1 MKYALKLLS
10 ISSAALGAV
19 LMTVGVAS
27 GSATLRVAN
36 DGADSA
42 TCGAPNNPCRSISQA
57 IENAADGDSIEV
69 GAGHYGNVSG
79 DPNFAGPGDEHPQA
93 DSGCIVCITKA
104 LSIFSLHGA
113 AVTIIESIPTP
124 NLISTVGILHDGVT
138 FGQAGGG
145 FTVTGGNVQ
154 GIVLDQDAS
163 GGEYG
168 IAVQH
173 KVTIAGNV
181 DLGDAYGFA
190 FNGAGFLDRP
200 CPVPSCMSTAQ
211 VIFSDNESINNAVSG
226 FSVYVN
232 TYHAQI
238 TLQSNLAQG
247 GATGFFVSPGGQDEA
262 GDSFGA
268 GNVALVGN
276 VSVHNAVG
284 FIATAPG
291 KLAANTAAGNAQ
303 AGFLLVP
310 GGGQFQDNSAI
321 GNAGP
326 GAILQFSIDVG
337 DTQGNRKFQ
346 SFTQNDFYGNDR
358 NRPALNVSVGPFQAP
373 NPGPSAHCGVL
384 NMGALATVVGPNAGG
399 TPPTISFAASG
410 NFWGSAQGWRP
421 TGIEE
426 WMRSVG
432 CAIRMARLRLR
443 SHSQRHRLR
452 LQRGRECQD
461 FKQSRRDP
469 SLSVMRALPCVAIDA
484 RRSHIGLFC

>member
-1 MKYALKLLS
+1 LS
-10 ISSAALGAV
+10 IFIAALGGAI
-19 LMTVGVAS
+19 MTVGAAS
-27 GSATLRVAN
+27 ATSVTLRVTN

-42 TCGAPNNPCRSISQA
+42 TCGAPTKPCRSISQA

-93 DSGCIVCITKA
+93 DSRCIVCITKA

-113 AVTIIESIPTP
+113 AVTVIQSIPTP

-173 KVTIAGNV
+173 RVTIAGNV
-181 DLGDAYGFA
+181 DLGDAYGFV
-190 FNGAGFLDRP
+190 FNGAGFVDRP
-200 CPVPSCMSTAQ
+200 CPNPSCMSTAQ
-211 VIFSDNESINNAVSG
+211 VIFSDNESINNAVSA

-232 TYHAQI
+232 TYQAQI
-238 TLQSNLAQG
+238 TLQSNLALG
-247 GATGFFVSPGGQDEA
+247 GGTGFFVSPGGQDEE
-262 GDSFGA
+262 GDAFGA
-268 GNVALVGN
+268 ANVALVGN
-276 VSVHNAVG
+276 VSVHNGIG
-284 FIATAPG
+284 FSADAPG
-291 KLAANTAAGNAQ
+291 KMEANTAAGNAQ
-303 AGFLLVP
+303 AGFLVVP

-326 GAILQFSIDVG
+326 GAIVQFSTYLG
-337 DTQGNRKFQ
+337 DTQGNHRFQ
-346 SFTQNDFYGNDR
+346 TFTQKNFYGNNR

-384 NMGALATVVGPNAGG
+384 NMGAVAAVVGPNAGG
-399 TPPTISFAASG
+399 TPPTISLAASG
-410 NFWGSAQGWRP
+410 NFWGSAQGPAP
-421 TGIEE
+421 TG
-426 WMRSVG
+426 VG
-432 CAIRMARLRLR
+432 DAVGGVCDQNSATTIAKPFATESFAIT
-443 SHSQRHRLR
+443 SW
-452 LQRGRECQD
+452 
-461 FKQSRRDP
+461 P
-469 SLSVMRALPCVAIDA
+469 
-484 RRSHIGLFC
+484 